1 MSDHMCMNMPTDAIT
16 RDQVPWNGV
25 TGSEKLPSIGAETK
39 LDSLE
44 EYHVVLTTEPSL
56 MIVDFQDFVP
66 KYVSRLTENLVCSL
80 RMMLTCPEKT
90 DLRCSVA

>member
-1 MSDHMCMNMPTDAIT
+1 MSLCVSEHMCMNMPTDAIT

-56 MIVDFQDFVP
+56 QTPTPFNFRNEMQ
-66 KYVSRLTENLVCSL
+66 KYKYLL
-80 RMMLTCPEKT
+80 
-90 DLRCSVA
+90 

>member
-1 MSDHMCMNMPTDAIT
+1 MCLNMPTDAIT

-25 TGSEKLPSIGAETK
+25 TGSGKLPSIGAETK

-56 MIVDFQDFVP
+56 QTPTPFNSKNEKQ
-66 KYVSRLTENLVCSL
+66 KYKYLLWLWIS
-80 RMMLTCPEKT
+80 KT
-90 DLRCSVA
+90 LFLSMYPG